1 MIAKVKHIICVII
14 TLGFLACSFFVFP
27 HSLGRLVES
36 GRDFGLSIAFFFCKL
51 FGNENA
57 VSPTVT
63 SYPQIPFFPF
73 LGDYRSPISS
83 LPETWNG
90 FVESWETYWQ
100 LWIDGNNFLSYLS
113 FVWRLFFILL
123 FVAMILL
130 PIVLLVRFL
139 FRRYLHNVNNYYGK
153 ESKPLRKY
161 KQLAKSLTPIKLWIC
176 DFIQFVQNHKSYK
189 IIWLC
194 IWLYNFN
201 VFTIGIE
208 FFAYYLYFISTFDFV
223 GIYIQLYK
231 LSFDLWSFFSILP
244 LWAWFIVGVLVL
256 NWLCKK
262 IAFLRLQHNER
273 KNRGFINSL
282 GVSTVVYG
290 AMGVGKTTQ
299 ITDMALSAE
308 IEFRDMAFEI
318 ILETDMHFPYFPW
331 INFENELK
339 KAIVYHEVWDL
350 PSVRRWVLKKEYRW
364 NKNKCREKIYG
375 YDYERYGITYD
386 DNLKLTNIWQS
397 LEDYACAY
405 FIYTVQSSLL
415 ISNYSVRT
423 DNLFADLGNFPLW
436 NTDFFN
442 RDSRL
447 VDSYSRHAHILD
459 FDMLRLGKQMLADN
473 PNRYAFGF
481 GVYIISEI
489 DKERKNTPELKEV
502 KANSDECNQ
511 KNDLFNVLLKMSR
524 HACVVS
530 NRVFVKIFA
539 DLQRPSSL
547 GADALELGDIIN
559 ITDKGDMSLLL
570 PFFTP
575 FRLFDILFG
584 WLKKRWDNFYTQ
596 YRYARADNTLFLY
609 FTKSLVAKLC
619 GWHEKYHNL
628 YSSQTLTLA
637 LENGARDGEVKQFK
651 YYRMPKKIYSKRY
664 STNCLSGIF
673 ETRAACNS
681 VGLDD
686 LREYADIMASSDELG
701 MQNSHFQKE
710 INVLNVQK

>member
-1 MIAKVKHIICVII
+1 M
-14 TLGFLACSFFVFP
+14 F
-27 HSLGRLVES
+27 
-36 GRDFGLSIAFFFCKL
+36 
-51 FGNENA
+51 
-57 VSPTVT
+57 TVAWK
-63 SYPQIPFFPF
+63 
-73 LGDYRSPISS
+73 DY
-83 LPETWNG
+83 WA
-90 FVESWETYWQ
+90 
-100 LWIDGNNFLSYLS
+100 LWIDGSNFLNYLT
-113 FVWRLFFILL
+113 FLLRLTY
-123 FVAMILL
+123 
-130 PIVLLVRFL
+130 IVLAVVVVAFVIRLAISL
-139 FRRYLHNVNNYYGK
+139 YLNRNNNDYGK
-153 ESKPLRKY
+153 ESKPLRAFK
-161 KQLAKSLTPIKLWIC
+161 KVVKPWGKVKSAIK
-176 DFIQFVQNHKSYK
+176 DFFSFVRDHKAYWVPWL
-189 IIWLC
+189 IIWC
-194 IWLYNFN
+194 WNFN
-201 VFTIGIE
+201 FITIAAE
-208 FFAYYLYFISTFDFV
+208 FFAYFFYLCASFDFV
-223 GIYIQLYK
+223 SIYTQLYK
-231 LSFDLWSFFSILP
+231 LAFDLCALFSVFPIW
-244 LWAWFIVGVLVL
+244 LWVIIFVFAL
-256 NWLCKK
+256 NWLGKR
-262 IAFLRLQHNER
+262 IALARLRRNER
-273 KNRGFINSL
+273 RNRGFINSL

-290 AMGVGKTTQ
+290 VMGVGKTTQ

-331 INFENELK
+331 QNFENEIK
-339 KAIVYHEVWDL
+339 KAISRHKIWDL
-350 PSVRRWVLKKEYRW
+350 PSVRVWVHKKYRSW
-364 NKNKCREKIYG
+364 YRKKTTERLFG
-375 YDYERYGITYD
+375 YDYLRYGLTYD
-386 DNLKLTNIWQS
+386 DKLKVITIWDA
-397 LEDYACAY
+397 LEDYAYAY

-575 FRLFDILFG
+575 FRLFDILFS

-596 YRYARADNTLFLY
+596 YRYARADNTLFMYL
-609 FTKSLVAKLC
+609 TKSLVAKLC

-664 STNCLSGIF
+664 STNCLAGIF